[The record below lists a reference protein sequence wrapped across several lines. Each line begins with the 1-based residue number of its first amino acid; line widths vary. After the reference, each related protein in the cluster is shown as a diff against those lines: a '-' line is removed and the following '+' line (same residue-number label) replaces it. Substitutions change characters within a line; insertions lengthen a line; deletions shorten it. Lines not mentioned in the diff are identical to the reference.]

1 MLDFALYFSSEV
13 DIHAK
18 QSNASWIPT
27 TSKLFLVLIFFQ
39 FKTKLHRKC
48 NWSQVETRGCIGKGH
63 HHRFQ
68 SLMVKS
74 ASSTNVDK
82 TILELVTLKTAR
94 HKELVMALCELGKE
108 AEGSVCTGQ
117 I

>member
-1 MLDFALYFSSEV
+1 MDSDHLQTFFGLNFL
-13 DIHAK
+13 
-18 QSNASWIPT
+18 SNT
-27 TSKLFLVLIFFQ
+27 
-39 FKTKLHRKC
+39 TKLHRKC
-48 NWSQVETRGCIGKGH
+48 NWTQVETRRCIGKGH
-63 HHRFQ
+63 HHRFP